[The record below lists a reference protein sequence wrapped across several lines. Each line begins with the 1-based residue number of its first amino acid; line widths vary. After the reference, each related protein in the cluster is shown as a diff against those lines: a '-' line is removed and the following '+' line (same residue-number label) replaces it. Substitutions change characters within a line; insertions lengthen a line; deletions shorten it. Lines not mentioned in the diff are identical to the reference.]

1 MGSQYKPSN
10 MDGVATVS
18 NVKVVE
24 SSKRVMFKSSD
35 VMLRILGF
43 SLTFIAAIVVGVDKE
58 TKIISFTLA
67 ETMPSVQVSV
77 TAKWQF
83 MSAFVYF
90 LVSNAIASSYAALS
104 LAFTLAITR
113 FHNNAAL
120 GLIMLDLITM
130 GLLFSA
136 NGAAMAIGM
145 IGLKGNSHVH
155 WNKVCNVFGGFCRN
169 FTAALVLSMLGSFAF
184 LFLVAVAILNLHKRS
199 Q

>member
-67 ETMPSVQVSV
+67 ETMPSAQVSV

-83 MSAFVYF
+83 MSAFV
-90 LVSNAIASSYAALS
+90 
-104 LAFTLAITR
+104 
-113 FHNNAAL
+113 
-120 GLIMLDLITM
+120 
-130 GLLFSA
+130 
-136 NGAAMAIGM
+136 
-145 IGLKGNSHVH
+145 
-155 WNKVCNVFGGFCRN
+155 
-169 FTAALVLSMLGSFAF
+169 
-184 LFLVAVAILNLHKRS
+184 
-199 Q
+199 

>member
-58 TKIISFTLA
+58 TQIISFTLA

-77 TAKWQF
+77 TAQWQF
-83 MSAFVYF
+83 MSAFV
-90 LVSNAIASSYAALS
+90 
-104 LAFTLAITR
+104 
-113 FHNNAAL
+113 
-120 GLIMLDLITM
+120 
-130 GLLFSA
+130 
-136 NGAAMAIGM
+136 
-145 IGLKGNSHVH
+145 
-155 WNKVCNVFGGFCRN
+155 
-169 FTAALVLSMLGSFAF
+169 
-184 LFLVAVAILNLHKRS
+184 
-199 Q
+199 

>member
-67 ETMPSVQVSV
+67 ETMPSVHVSV

-83 MSAFVYF
+83 MSAFV
-90 LVSNAIASSYAALS
+90 
-104 LAFTLAITR
+104 
-113 FHNNAAL
+113 
-120 GLIMLDLITM
+120 
-130 GLLFSA
+130 
-136 NGAAMAIGM
+136 
-145 IGLKGNSHVH
+145 
-155 WNKVCNVFGGFCRN
+155 
-169 FTAALVLSMLGSFAF
+169 
-184 LFLVAVAILNLHKRS
+184 
-199 Q
+199 

>member
-83 MSAFVYF
+83 MSAFVIKCYSKF
-90 LVSNAIASSYAALS
+90 IRSIIFGIYLGNHEIPQQRSFGTHHV
-104 LAFTLAITR
+104 R
-113 FHNNAAL
+113 FNHH
-120 GLIMLDLITM
+120 
-130 GLLFSA
+130 
-136 NGAAMAIGM
+136 GAAVLGQWS
-145 IGLKGNSHVH
+145 SH
-155 WNKVCNVFGGFCRN
+155 GYRN
-169 FTAALVLSMLGSFAF
+169 D
-184 LFLVAVAILNLHKRS
+184 RS
-199 Q
+199 

>member
-67 ETMPSVQVSV
+67 ETMLSVQVSV

-83 MSAFVYF
+83 MSAFV
-90 LVSNAIASSYAALS
+90 
-104 LAFTLAITR
+104 
-113 FHNNAAL
+113 
-120 GLIMLDLITM
+120 
-130 GLLFSA
+130 
-136 NGAAMAIGM
+136 
-145 IGLKGNSHVH
+145 
-155 WNKVCNVFGGFCRN
+155 
-169 FTAALVLSMLGSFAF
+169 
-184 LFLVAVAILNLHKRS
+184 
-199 Q
+199 